1 MIRYIAS
8 DLDGTL
14 LLGNSQTLDP
24 EIFQLILQLKEQ
36 GIHFIAASG
45 RQYYN
50 LYNLFG
56 PVQNDIS
63 YIAENGSLCIHQGDV
78 ISRGTIDRELGLR
91 IIDVS
96 RKLPSCE
103 CMLSCESRIYTETK
117 NPKFLHYLRD
127 ILQYDLENVSNL
139 HDIHEPFLK
148 LAMCDFSGTT
158 QIEPFFKDHF
168 SSEISVVT
176 SGNIWVDFIAPGAHK
191 GSGLV
196 NVAKY
201 LGLSPEDG
209 IAFGDQ
215 YNDIEMLETAG
226 TSYAMENCAPG
237 VETHADFQTDSVP
250 KILRKL
256 LENKENFQKRRQTKA
271 NKSKMKC

>member
-1 MIRYIAS
+1 MIKYVAS

-14 LLGNSQTLDP
+14 LPGNAQTLDP
-24 EIFQLILQLKEQ
+24 EIFDLILRLKEK

-63 YIAENGSLCIHQGDV
+63 YIAENGSLCIHQGKV
-78 ISRGTIDRELGLR
+78 ISRGIIGRELGLR
-91 IIDVS
+91 IIDAS
-96 RKLPSCE
+96 RTLPSCG
-103 CMLSCESRIYTETK
+103 CMLSCESRIYTESSD
-117 NPKFLHYLRD
+117 PKFLHYLND
-127 ILQYDLENVSNL
+127 ILQYDLKKVSDL
-139 HDIHEPFLK
+139 HDINEPFLK
-148 LAMCDFSGTT
+148 LAMCDFSGTA
-158 QIEPFFKDHF
+158 QIEPYFKEHF

-191 GSGLV
+191 GSGLA
-196 NVAKY
+196 NITKH

-226 TSYAMENCAPG
+226 TSYAMKTCAPG
-237 VETHADFQTDSVP
+237 VEMHADFQTDSVP
-250 KILRKL
+250 KILQEL
-256 LENKENFQKRRQTKA
+256 LEKYEVFQKTKA
-271 NKSKMKC
+271 NKSRQK